1 MPALKDQTTVT
12 VDAYTD
18 RTEGADHINIALDA
32 HSRLGSML
40 ATYANMPFE
49 HPELGTFSSIFGY
62 FLYVKSGGALPEL
75 RNITHKNYRQ
85 LQDVVDRVGDID
97 RFYSN
102 FWDMLGHAMYCQLQQ
117 NEELR
122 KEAIENQLPI
132 VMYYYKS
139 VGKNS
144 VRYRMTPPYARNWL
158 AQLKQAIELV
168 RHDVP
173 FALDVNYEA
182 LKETM
187 L

>member
-1 MPALKDQTTVT
+1 MNALKNTTTT
-12 VDAYTD
+12 VDAYDD
-18 RTEGADHINIALDA
+18 RTEGVDHINIALDA

-49 HPELGTFSSIFGY
+49 HPELGHFSSIFGY
-62 FLYVKSGGALPEL
+62 FLYIKSGGALPEL

-85 LQDVVDRVGDID
+85 LQDVVDNVGEID

-102 FWDMLGHAMYCQLQQ
+102 FWDMLGHGMYCQLQQ
-117 NEELR
+117 NEEMR
-122 KEAIENQLPI
+122 KEALDNQLPI

-139 VGKNS
+139 AGRNGG
-144 VRYRMTPPYARNWL
+144 VRYRMSPPYARNWIT
-158 AQLKQAIELV
+158 QLKQAIDLV

-173 FALDVNYEA
+173 FIDVNYET